1 MSRQTILFTLL
12 VAGSPLAAQ
21 SQTSNSAVVNVE
33 LSNFQFSPKEI
44 HLKAGVPI
52 VLRLHNAAGGGHNF
66 NAPQFFRAAKMSPT
80 AIQLVHDGIVEIH
93 AHGTVDI
100 ALTPSAGSYRL
111 KCSHTLHSTFGMK
124 GAIRVG

>member
-1 MSRQTILFTLL
+1 MPRQKILFILL
-12 VAGSPLAAQ
+12 AACFPLAAQ
-21 SQTSNSAVVNVE
+21 SQTSNSTLVNVE

-66 NAPQFFRAAKMSPT
+66 NAPLFFRAAKMSST
-80 AIQLVHDGIVEIH
+80 AIQLVHDGIVEIP

-100 ALTPSAGSYRL
+100 ALIPSAGSYRL

-124 GAIRVG
+124 GAIRVE